1 MVAFFFYRWDVAVI
15 ELSFSSNINNLEF
28 RNNISLLEDTE
39 NELLLEYYKMYSYK
53 CILKDYNED
62 FFFNSNFKYTNEE
75 LDEVILHILEHHK
88 LYSISNINKIIDKSN
103 KKSKYLEILNS
114 INTDIYQKPIENDLR
129 NLLFNNVS
137 IPKTQEYNAN
147 REEGKS
153 YLFLSI
159 VLYIAFI
166 AIVLLF
172 CAKDIRN
179 PMMNAAL
186 IVPSIVLSKG
196 LCKLILKKKNLAF
209 TLLMFIVSIYLTTF
223 IYYNIFSSIINFG
236 LCFASRYAL
245 QTYCPT
251 TPKAVRFI
259 PVQRKTEEIIQP
271 AVPLSTPK
279 RLSTAR
285 TTNVSTEKP
294 EMSTPAK
301 RIIST
306 GFTLNEVIPFQARSS
321 IFPTLYL
328 LSPAKRSL
336 RS

>member
-1 MVAFFFYRWDVAVI
+1 MKKYQCLVCGFDIYEHQEKCSNCNTVI
-15 ELSFSSNINNLEF
+15 DMDIITKTNKIKTLKYTVKTNINNLEF

-223 IYYNIFSSIINFG
+223 IYYIFANGFEGNFFFNHIKSLFSTFG
-236 LCFASRYAL
+236 DIFRVLIERL
-245 QTYCPT
+245 GEQN
-251 TPKAVRFI
+251 
-259 PVQRKTEEIIQP
+259 EI
-271 AVPLSTPK
+271 
-279 RLSTAR
+279 
-285 TTNVSTEKP
+285 
-294 EMSTPAK
+294 
-301 RIIST
+301 
-306 GFTLNEVIPFQARSS
+306 
-321 IFPTLYL
+321 
-328 LSPAKRSL
+328 
-336 RS
+336 

>member
-1 MVAFFFYRWDVAVI
+1 MKKYQCLVCGFDIYEHQERCTNCNTVI
-15 ELSFSSNINNLEF
+15 DMDIITKTNKIKTLKYTVKTNINNLEF
-28 RNNISLLEDTE
+28 RNNISLPEDTE

-103 KKSKYLEILNS
+103 KKNKYLEILNS

-129 NLLFNNVS
+129 NLLFNHVS

-223 IYYNIFSSIINFG
+223 IYYIFANGFEGNFFVNHIKSLFSTFG
-236 LCFASRYAL
+236 DIFKVLIERL
-245 QTYCPT
+245 GEQN
-251 TPKAVRFI
+251 
-259 PVQRKTEEIIQP
+259 EI
-271 AVPLSTPK
+271 
-279 RLSTAR
+279 
-285 TTNVSTEKP
+285 
-294 EMSTPAK
+294 
-301 RIIST
+301 
-306 GFTLNEVIPFQARSS
+306 
-321 IFPTLYL
+321 
-328 LSPAKRSL
+328 
-336 RS
+336 